1 MIFFDFDG
9 TIVNV
14 WSRYYQ
20 VFLAA
25 SEFTGISQRDYV
37 KAKRTLIS
45 DREVAHHL
53 GRSLPAWYFLK
64 KRALLE
70 SEDYLRLDTLFVSE
84 IELNAMFSKF
94 ECRFLTERRQVNA
107 FFTELKN
114 LGLSHLSDQAIVLDP
129 AQKVSKKEFLM
140 QNFPHSNH
148 IVIGDSAA
156 EWETA
161 ALENVHAVLVQTGLR
176 QPEDFPL
183 STRHT
188 VVPSV
193 SVFIR
198 FCMERELQL

>member
-14 WSRYYQ
+14 WPRYYQ

-37 KAKRTLIS
+37 KAKRALIS
-45 DREVAHHL
+45 DREVAHYL
-53 GRSLPAWYFLK
+53 GRNLPTWYFLK

-70 SEDYLRLDTLFVSE
+70 SEDYLQLDTLFVSK
-84 IELNAMFSKF
+84 IELSAMFSKF
-94 ECRFLTERRQVNA
+94 ECRFLTKRRRADA

-114 LGLSHLSDQAIVLDP
+114 LGLYHLSDQAIVLDP
-129 AQKVSKKEFLM
+129 TQKVSKKEFLM
-140 QNFPHSNH
+140 KNFPYSNH
-148 IVIGDSAA
+148 IVIGDSEA

-161 ALENVHAVLVQTGLR
+161 TLENVHAVLVQTGLR
-176 QPEDFPL
+176 QPKDFPL
-183 STRHT
+183 SMRHT

-198 FCMERELQL
+198 FYMERELQL